1 MKLKTLFT
9 IIAVLVAGLL
19 VLAWAIIFETTE
31 TARNHFLVV
40 SRIVLPNSAAL
51 EDALQVGVETQAAM
65 RLMIINKEIDPIA
78 LERLRQ
84 APTLF
89 SQKLQ
94 QVVDSTRRAEMRD
107 KAQQLIQEWNRK
119 VVPLIEAF
127 VTKVTAGASPEELK
141 TLALACTRE
150 WRAIRA
156 PLEAMLAKN
165 EESNKRELEELNAE
179 LQKSEQWET
188 LALGVPL
195 VVLVGATIFKIKL
208 LSQRTA
214 AAQALI
220 DEVAVARNLA
230 GRDPEPSGD
239 ELGEM
244 IAGVVRLKAALRDL
258 VTTQRQTL
266 DRILAA
272 TIEQQGDAQK
282 AAQLARD
289 AAANAEAITQAA
301 EQLNAGLI
309 ALAEAA
315 QEARQLTMTADREA
329 VVGSQTIEQTAAEM
343 EAIAAI
349 AGEAATSVE
358 ALVNQTQRIGSIAR
372 SIEEIADQTN
382 LLALNA
388 AIEAAR
394 AGEAGR
400 GFAVVADEVRKLA
413 ERTAAATQQ
422 IRSIIAEVERDS
434 GQASAQMGE
443 VKEKVSA
450 GQTQAAS
457 VRQTIAAIRSAAE
470 RAQQAVAAITGKVN
484 EEVQAMNS
492 IRDQVAQSARTAS
505 ISSERANET
514 FRKAE
519 QLHNEVKSQRDQLA
533 QIFRI

>member
-1 MKLKTLFT
+1 MKLKSLFT
-9 IIAVLVAGLL
+9 IITALVVVLLM
-19 VLAWAIIFETTE
+19 LAWGVVWQATE
-31 TARNHFLVV
+31 TARNHFSVV
-40 SRIVLPNSAAL
+40 SRIVLPNTVAL
-51 EDALQVGVETQAAM
+51 KDALLMGVETQAAM
-65 RLMIINKEIDPIA
+65 RLMALDGEIDPTA
-78 LERLRQ
+78 HERLRQ
-84 APTLF
+84 ALTLF
-89 SQKLQ
+89 SKKLQ
-94 QVVDSTRRAEMRD
+94 PVLDSAQRAEVRD
-107 KAQQLIQEWNRK
+107 AVQQLIQEWNRR

-127 VTKVTAGASPEELK
+127 DTKVTAGASPEELK
-141 TLALACTRE
+141 TLVLAATKE
-150 WRAIRA
+150 WRTIRA
-156 PLEAMLAKN
+156 PLEAMIAKRDEAN
-165 EESNKRELEELNAE
+165 QLELVEKDAA
-179 LQKSEQWET
+179 LQKSERWVT

-195 VVLVGATIFKIKL
+195 VVLVGAALFMIKRV
-208 LSQRTA
+208 SERTA

-244 IAGVVRLKAALRDL
+244 IAGVVRLKAVLRDL
-258 VTTQRQTL
+258 VTAQRQTL
-266 DRILAA
+266 DRILAV
-272 TIEQQGDAQK
+272 TTEQQGDAQK

-301 EQLNAGLI
+301 EQLNAGLL

-450 GQTQAAS
+450 GQAQAAS